1 MSESDFS
8 ALFCKLTKSLDPVR
22 IENSLTYDKTVIGVP
37 DINFIP
43 GWAELKW
50 KKGYPKRKD
59 TPVRIEHY
67 TQNQKDWLARRAEA
81 GGNAW
86 LVLRVRS
93 HIYVFDAHGA
103 QNVGDLT
110 KDQLLEA
117 CIAFFPKTP
126 KPEEFCRV
134 FTGLP

>member
-1 MSESDFS
+1 MSEKDFS
-8 ALFCKLTKSLDPVR
+8 ALFCKLTKSLDPCRV
-22 IENSLTYDKTVIGVP
+22 ENLLTYDGTVRGMP
-37 DINFIP
+37 DVNIVP
-43 GWAELKW
+43 GWCELKAI
-50 KKGYPKRKD
+50 KAYPKRKN
-59 TPVRIEHY
+59 TPLRIEHY
-67 TQNQKDWLARRAEA
+67 TDTQRAWLLRRVAA

-103 QNVGDLT
+103 QSVGELT